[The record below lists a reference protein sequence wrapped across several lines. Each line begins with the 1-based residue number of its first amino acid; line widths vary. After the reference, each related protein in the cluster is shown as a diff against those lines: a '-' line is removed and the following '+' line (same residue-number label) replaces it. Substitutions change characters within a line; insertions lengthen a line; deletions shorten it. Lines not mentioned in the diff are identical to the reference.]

1 VAESYE
7 FGRRDRAVAL
17 ASLGAAALGR
27 LAFTGEGPDDP
38 HPLEMQVLVALALQ
52 DSLDADPPDRTGTYW
67 LSLALRVEDDVV
79 EQVVGRLEQAG
90 LVARSADPHV
100 LDLIGWELDEDDED
114 VLASELPISLTW
126 RGVETFDRWLAR
138 IRGLFGAW
146 PHVPIDVDDA
156 VD

>member
-17 ASLGAAALGR
+17 AALGAAALGR
-27 LAFTGEGPDDP
+27 VAFTRESPGDP

-79 EQVVGRLEQAG
+79 EQVVRRLEQAG

-100 LDLIGWELDEDDED
+100 LDLIEWELDEDDED
-114 VLASELPISLTW
+114 VLASELPISLTC
-126 RGVETFDRWLAR
+126 RGVEAVERWPAR
-138 IRGLFGAW
+138 ARGLFGAW
-146 PHVPIDVDDA
+146 PHVPVDVDDA
-156 VD
+156 VG